1 MNPQTLTLTFTV
13 EELNAILTALGH
25 RPYLEVVGV
34 IQKIQTEAQRQMT
47 PPAPVS
53 EDEDQPQRARQ
64 H

>member
-34 IQKIQTEAQRQMT
+34 IQKIQMDAQRQMT
-47 PPAPVS
+47 PPAPAA
-53 EDEDQPQRARQ
+53 EPTGDFE
-64 H
+64 